1 MQCGGGAPLSHRSF
15 GGRVIDEKNFQ
26 SRVQK
31 IGELVNQLESIPDPE
46 ARAGA
51 KQLVQALMD
60 LHGAGLERILEV
72 VFQSETAGE
81 QIIGD
86 LGQDPLVS
94 SLLILYGI
102 HPEELQTRVER
113 KLQQIQSKLHKL
125 GVEATLL
132 STEGG
137 DIRIHVK
144 VEGHSCGSTGR
155 TAQGIVEEA
164 VYEAAP
170 DMKSLKIDGLEESIA
185 SGFFSVEKLIGAP
198 QAGAST

>member
-1 MQCGGGAPLSHRSF
+1 M
-15 GGRVIDEKNFQ
+15 IDEKNFQ

-60 LHGAGLERILEV
+60 LHGAGLEKILEV
-72 VFQSETAGE
+72 IFQSETAGA
-81 QIIGD
+81 QIID
-86 LGQDPLVS
+86 NLGRDPLVS

-113 KLQQIQSKLHKL
+113 KLRQIQSKLHKM
-125 GVEATLL
+125 GVEATLI
-132 STEGG
+132 SAEGG
-137 DIRIHVK
+137 DIRVHIS
-144 VEGHSCGSTGR
+144 VEGHACGSTGR

-170 DMKSLKIDGLEESIA
+170 DMKSLKIDGLEEPIA
-185 SGFFSVEKLIGAP
+185 NGFFSVEKLIGAP
-198 QAGAST
+198 QAAASTLQQPAFIGSDGMD